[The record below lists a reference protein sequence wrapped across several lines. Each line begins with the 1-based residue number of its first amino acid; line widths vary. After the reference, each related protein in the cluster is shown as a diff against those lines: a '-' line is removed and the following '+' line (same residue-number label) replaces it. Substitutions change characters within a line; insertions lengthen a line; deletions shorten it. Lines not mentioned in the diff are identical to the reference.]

1 MEKVENGSHLVE
13 SAGASMDSIVSQVRT
28 VSEFITEI
36 SSTAKE
42 QVSAISQ
49 ITDAVGQLDL
59 VTQQNASLVEKG
71 ATTAKNLTHQ
81 SQLLAGL
88 VGRFQLENTAMQ
100 ASTDHGYLTVAD
112 QATPLLT
119 SSQDSSGGRNATR
132 KHSEPATE
140 HWSTF

>member
-59 VTQQNASLVEKG
+59 VTQQNASLVEKRCHDG
-71 ATTAKNLTHQ
+71 EKTSLISHN
-81 SQLLAGL
+81 
-88 VGRFQLENTAMQ
+88 
-100 ASTDHGYLTVAD
+100 YL
-112 QATPLLT
+112 P
-119 SSQDSSGGRNATR
+119 G
-132 KHSEPATE
+132 
-140 HWSTF
+140 